1 MPSVGKDRRTFIK
14 RAVSAAIAIP
24 VVAAVVWFG
33 APWTTILAVAW
44 SIGAVLEFY
53 TLVKYS
59 KGLSPLVFP
68 GMVLVLLFVISPH
81 FENVSIFAN
90 ISFTSLLLTASVM
103 LPLAFL
109 LGRKGKENAFA
120 NWAWTL
126 AGILYIGWL
135 MSYLVALRALDN
147 GAGWVYLALL
157 CTFASDICAYLV
169 GRSFGRHKMAPYIS
183 PGKTWEGAV
192 SGVAGAIIVSVVVIL
207 LFGLPVTWWGAIIL
221 GVLIS
226 VIGQVGDLVKSLF
239 KRNVEVKDSGN
250 FLPGHGG
257 FLDRMDSIAFAGV
270 TVYYFAVLSTLGV

>member
-68 GMVLVLLFVISPH
+68 GIVLVLLFVISPH
-81 FENVSIFAN
+81 LENVFTSAN
-90 ISFTSLLLTASVM
+90 ISFTSLLLTAAVM

-109 LGRKGKENAFA
+109 LGRRGKENAFA
-120 NWAWTL
+120 NWAWTV
-126 AGILYIGWL
+126 AGVLYIGWL
-135 MSYLVALRALDN
+135 MSYLVALRAFDN
-147 GAGWVYLALL
+147 GAAWVYLALL

-169 GRSFGRHKMAPYIS
+169 GRTFGRHKMAPYIS

-192 SGVAGAIIVSVVVIL
+192 GGVAGAIIVSVVVIL

-221 GVLIS
+221 GALIS

-270 TVYYFAVLSTLGV
+270 TVYYFAVFSTLGV